1 MKLMKTKRHFYVV
14 LILFIVLN
22 VSLSVYFIQPNH
34 HTMSNTNQDDSYLPN
49 PKVSNGP
56 PLPLGY
62 NAINRNATSIYRL
75 FESVNIS
82 IDTFGYIG
90 ADHAVMQ
97 VDFSNGS
104 TINYDMQYNSI
115 NDYSFEFQPKYN
127 APLGFQNVSFLIYH
141 INETLLNAHT
151 TYTNITVITNYMATT
166 NSSEYYIGDDLY
178 AELTV
183 NNFGSY
189 QFGWNVT
196 IVNSTIESEQ
206 GNITNFE
213 HNAVQFTYNINNE
226 TFHSVLDQTFY
237 IKLNMTD
244 EISGKKAAAYF
255 PFQVLNSEPIIDIAS
270 IIFSPTSVKRAEDC
284 EITLNITDIEDLPQ
298 NLDVSMDIE
307 DPLGNLVTTVT
318 IDHNT
323 ENNFSKVFSIPAGRP
338 IGKYKII
345 ITAEDQFGGIDSFT
359 TSVTVTNN
367 LPEIHSYE
375 INGIPSDQGLSISYG
390 NDLIFSFNVSDVEG
404 VAYIK
409 VALLDEN
416 NEWYNMTKDYN
427 GIDTEVR
434 IRTEELI
441 TGVWYVY
448 IYVIDDDRAITSLT
462 DDYDMAP
469 QAITIIPDALSAYL
483 PWIIFIIGL
492 ILGILVS
499 IGLVSR
505 HYKLKLGDTKVGSPK
520 KKVTTSKKIKK
531 IKKRKEE
538 KEELPEEIQE
548 KEKIEEIEPKK
559 EEEDVPKRKIKR
571 KL

>member
-1 MKLMKTKRHFYVV
+1 MRLMRTKRHFYVA

-22 VSLSVYFIQPNH
+22 VSLSVYLIQNSDYS
-34 HTMSNTNQDDSYLPN
+34 TSNNNLDDFFQPYN
-49 PKVSNGP
+49 PKVSDGP
-56 PLPLGY
+56 PLSY
-62 NAINRNATSIYRL
+62 IAIDQNATTIYRL
-75 FESVNIS
+75 FESVNFS
-82 IDTFGYIG
+82 IDTFGYDV
-90 ADHAVMQ
+90 DHTLIQ
-97 VDFSNGS
+97 IEFSNGS
-104 TINYDMQYNSI
+104 IIDYGMQQTSTNE
-115 NDYSFEFQPKYN
+115 YSYEFQPKYN
-127 APLGFQNVSFLIYH
+127 APLGFQNVSFLIYN
-141 INETLLNAHT
+141 ITNTMLNAHT
-151 TYTNITVITNYMATT
+151 TFTNFTIVTNYMAVT
-166 NSSEYYIGDDLY
+166 NSTEYYIGNDLY

-206 GNITNFE
+206 GNMTNFE
-213 HNAVQFTYNINNE
+213 HNAVQVTYNINNE
-226 TFHSVLDQTFY
+226 TFHSFVDQTFY

-244 EISGKKAAAYF
+244 EISGRKAAAYF

-270 IIFSPTSVKRAEDC
+270 IIISPTSVKRAEDC

-298 NLDVSMDIE
+298 NLDVDMDIE
-307 DPLGNLVTTVT
+307 DPLGNLVTTIT

-323 ENNFSKVFSIPAGRP
+323 ENNFSKVFSIPAGRAL
-338 IGKYKII
+338 GKYKLI
-345 ITAEDQFGGIDSFT
+345 ITAEDQSGGIDSFT
-359 TSVTVTNN
+359 TSLTVTNN

-375 INGIPSDQGLSISYG
+375 INGLSSDQGLSISYG
-390 NDLIFSFNVSDVEG
+390 NNLIFSFNVSDVEG

-427 GIDTEVR
+427 GIDTEIK

-448 IYVIDDDRAITSLT
+448 IYVIDDDRATTSLI

-469 QAITIIPDALSAYL
+469 QAITIIPDTLSTYL

-492 ILGILVS
+492 IIGILVS
-499 IGLVSR
+499 IGIASR
-505 HYKLKLGDTKVGSPK
+505 HYKLKMGDPKTRSSK
-520 KKVTTSKKIKK
+520 KKAISSKKI
-531 IKKRKEE
+531 IKRKEE
-538 KEELPEEIQE
+538 KEEQPEEIQE
-548 KEKIEEIEPKK
+548 KEKIEEVTPKK

>member
-1 MKLMKTKRHFYVV
+1 MRLMKTNRHFYVA
-14 LILFIVLN
+14 LILFIMLN
-22 VSLSVYFIQPNH
+22 VSLSVYLIQNNDYPTSNNNLDDLFQPN
-34 HTMSNTNQDDSYLPN
+34 D
-49 PKVSNGP
+49 PKVSDGP
-56 PLPLGY
+56 PLSY
-62 NAINRNATSIYRL
+62 IAIDQNATTIYRL
-75 FESVNIS
+75 FESVNFS
-82 IDTFGYIG
+82 IDTFFYPN
-90 ADHAVMQ
+90 ADHALIQ
-97 VDFSNGS
+97 IEFSNGS
-104 TINYDMQYNSI
+104 IIDYGMQQTSTNE
-115 NDYSFEFQPKYN
+115 YSYEFQPKYN
-127 APLGFQNVSFLIYH
+127 APLGFQNVSFLIYN
-141 INETLLNAHT
+141 ITNTMLNAHT
-151 TYTNITVITNYMATT
+151 TFTNFTIVTNYMAVT
-166 NSSEYYIGDDLY
+166 NSTEYYIGNDLY

-183 NNFGSY
+183 NNFSSY

-206 GNITNFE
+206 GNMTNFE
-213 HNAVQFTYNINNE
+213 HNAVQVTYNIDNE
-226 TFHSVLDQTFY
+226 TFHSLLDQTFY

-244 EISGKKAAAYF
+244 EISGRKAAAYF

-270 IIFSPTSVKRAEDC
+270 IIISPTSVKRAEDC

-298 NLDVSMDIE
+298 NLDVDMDIE
-307 DPLGNLVTTVT
+307 DPLGNLVTTIT
-318 IDHNT
+318 IDYNT
-323 ENNFSKVFSIPAGRP
+323 ENNFSKVFSISAGRAL
-338 IGKYKII
+338 GKYKLI
-345 ITAEDQFGGIDSFT
+345 ITAEDQSGGIGSFT
-359 TSVTVTNN
+359 TSLTVTNN

-375 INGIPSDQGLSISYG
+375 INGLSSDQGLSISYG

-427 GIDTEVR
+427 GIDTEIK

-448 IYVIDDDRAITSLT
+448 IFVIDYDRGTTSLI

-469 QAITIIPDALSAYL
+469 QAITIIPDTLSTYL

-499 IGLVSR
+499 IGIVSR
-505 HYKLKLGDTKVGSPK
+505 RYKLKMGDPKAGSSK
-520 KKVTTSKKIKK
+520 KKAISSKKI
-531 IKKRKEE
+531 IKRKEE
-538 KEELPEEIQE
+538 KEEEPEEIQE
-548 KEKIEEIEPKK
+548 KEKIEEIAPKK

>member
-1 MKLMKTKRHFYVV
+1 
-14 LILFIVLN
+14 
-22 VSLSVYFIQPNH
+22 
-34 HTMSNTNQDDSYLPN
+34 
-49 PKVSNGP
+49 
-56 PLPLGY
+56 
-62 NAINRNATSIYRL
+62 
-75 FESVNIS
+75 
-82 IDTFGYIG
+82 
-90 ADHAVMQ
+90 
-97 VDFSNGS
+97 
-104 TINYDMQYNSI
+104 
-115 NDYSFEFQPKYN
+115 
-127 APLGFQNVSFLIYH
+127 
-141 INETLLNAHT
+141 
-151 TYTNITVITNYMATT
+151 
-166 NSSEYYIGDDLY
+166 
-178 AELTV
+178 
-183 NNFGSY
+183 
-189 QFGWNVT
+189 
-196 IVNSTIESEQ
+196 
-206 GNITNFE
+206 
-213 HNAVQFTYNINNE
+213 
-226 TFHSVLDQTFY
+226 
-237 IKLNMTD
+237 MTD

-469 QAITIIPDALSAYL
+469 QAITIIPDALSTYL

-505 HYKLKLGDTKVGSPK
+505 HYKLKMGDTKVGSSK

>member
-1 MKLMKTKRHFYVV
+1 MRLMKTNRHFYVA
-14 LILFIVLN
+14 LILFIMLN
-22 VSLSVYFIQPNH
+22 VSLSVYLIQNNDYPTSNNNLDDLFQPN
-34 HTMSNTNQDDSYLPN
+34 D
-49 PKVSNGP
+49 PKVSDGP
-56 PLPLGY
+56 PLSY
-62 NAINRNATSIYRL
+62 IAIDQNATTIYRL
-75 FESVNIS
+75 FESVNFS
-82 IDTFGYIG
+82 IDTFFYPN
-90 ADHAVMQ
+90 ADHALIQ
-97 VDFSNGS
+97 IEFSNGS
-104 TINYDMQYNSI
+104 IIDYGMQQTSTNE
-115 NDYSFEFQPKYN
+115 YSYEFQPKYN
-127 APLGFQNVSFLIYH
+127 APLGFQNVSFLIYN
-141 INETLLNAHT
+141 ITNTMLNAHT
-151 TYTNITVITNYMATT
+151 TFTNFTIVTNYMAVT
-166 NSSEYYIGDDLY
+166 NSTEYYIGNDLY

-206 GNITNFE
+206 GNMTNFE
-213 HNAVQFTYNINNE
+213 HNAVQVTYNINNE
-226 TFHSVLDQTFY
+226 TFHSFLDQTFY

-244 EISGKKAAAYF
+244 EISGRKAAAYF

-270 IIFSPTSVKRAEDC
+270 IIISPTSVKRAEDC

-298 NLDVSMDIE
+298 NLDVDMDIE
-307 DPLGNLVTTVT
+307 DPLGNLVTTIT
-318 IDHNT
+318 IDYNT
-323 ENNFSKVFSIPAGRP
+323 ENNFSKVFSISAGRAL
-338 IGKYKII
+338 GKYKLI
-345 ITAEDQFGGIDSFT
+345 ITAEDQSGGIGSFT
-359 TSVTVTNN
+359 TSLTVTNN

-375 INGIPSDQGLSISYG
+375 INGLSSDQGLSISYG

-427 GIDTEVR
+427 GIDTEIK

-448 IYVIDDDRAITSLT
+448 IYVIDDDRATTSLI
-462 DDYDMAP
+462 DDYDLAP
-469 QAITIIPDALSAYL
+469 QAITIIPDALSTYL

-499 IGLVSR
+499 IGIVSR
-505 HYKLKLGDTKVGSPK
+505 RYKLKMGDPKAGSSK
-520 KKVTTSKKIKK
+520 KKAISSKKI
-531 IKKRKEE
+531 IKRKEE
-538 KEELPEEIQE
+538 KEEEPEEIQE
-548 KEKIEEIEPKK
+548 KEKIEEIAPKK